1 MNLLS
6 LFGIDAQLEK
16 LRNAVGEGALAVEDR
31 VQLAR
36 IEWQE
41 EKSRLKLVF
50 TFALALLGLT
60 VVAMTI
66 LSLAVVV
73 QFWDSPDRAKA
84 AWMVAGAWL
93 VLWLGAAVGLISL
106 MRRGDAAFG
115 PTREELEKD
124 WHSLKSDITPGNQ
137 RRNLAREKA
146 KAERPV
152 SKQALLERIARQ
164 RVRLAKNPDL
174 TPVQTDAVGRAVL
187 PSSARAAAQGGAD
200 TLPQSQFRSATMR
213 NLQEHP
219 VATLAVAGGV
229 TAAVVALGP
238 RRVLRMASWVLPL
251 VLPRR

>member
-6 LFGIDAQLEK
+6 LLGIDAQLEK
-16 LRNAVGEGALAVEDR
+16 LRTAVGEGALAVEDR

-36 IEWQE
+36 MEWQE
-41 EKSRLKLVF
+41 EKNRLKLVF
-50 TFALALLGLT
+50 TLALALLGLT

-93 VLWLGAAVGLISL
+93 VLWLGAAIGLIAL
-106 MRRGDAAFG
+106 MRRGEAAFG

-124 WHSLKSDITPGNQ
+124 WISLKSDIAPGDH
-137 RRNLAREKA
+137 RRSLAREKA
-146 KAERPV
+146 KAERPET
-152 SKQALLERIARQ
+152 KQALLERIGRQ
-164 RVRLAKNPDL
+164 RERLAKH
-174 TPVQTDAVGRAVL
+174 PVPAATQAGSAGRNGLPPSTRAV
-187 PSSARAAAQGGAD
+187 AQGGAEGAS
-200 TLPQSQFRSATMR
+200 PSQFRSATMR

-219 VATLAVAGGV
+219 VATLVVAGGV
-229 TAAVVALGP
+229 VATVAALGP
-238 RRVLRMASWVLPL
+238 RRVLRMASWILPL

>member
-6 LFGIDAQLEK
+6 LLGIDAQLEK

-31 VQLAR
+31 VQLAQM
-36 IEWQE
+36 EWQE
-41 EKSRLKLVF
+41 EKNRLKLVF

-93 VLWLGAAVGLISL
+93 ALWLGAVIGLISL
-106 MRRGDAAFG
+106 MRRGEAAFG
-115 PTREELEKD
+115 PTREELGKD
-124 WHSLKSDITPGNQ
+124 WASLKSDIAPGHQ
-137 RRNLAREKA
+137 RRSQARDKA

-164 RVRLAKNPDL
+164 RERLAQKTDVP
-174 TPVQTDAVGRAVL
+174 PVQTDAVGRSVL
-187 PSSARAAAQGGAD
+187 PSSAHAVAQGGAD
-200 TLPQSQFRSATMR
+200 AAPPSQFRSATMR

-229 TAAVVALGP
+229 VATVAALGP

>member
-1 MNLLS
+1 MNLFS
-6 LFGIDAQLEK
+6 LLGIDAQLEK

-31 VQLAR
+31 FQLAQM
-36 IEWQE
+36 EWQE
-41 EKSRLKLVF
+41 EKNRLKLVF

-124 WHSLKSDITPGNQ
+124 WLSLKSDIAPGNH
-137 RRNLAREKA
+137 RRSHAREKA
-146 KAERPV
+146 RADRPA

-164 RVRLAKNPDL
+164 RERLARHPVA
-174 TPVQTDAVGRAVL
+174 VQTGSADRAVV
-187 PSSARAAAQGGAD
+187 PASAQALAQDGAGA
-200 TLPQSQFRSATMR
+200 PQSQFRSATMR

-229 TAAVVALGP
+229 VATVAALGP

>member
-73 QFWDSPDRAKA
+73 QFWDSPHRTL
-84 AWMVAGAWL
+84 VAWL
-93 VLWLGAAVGLISL
+93 LAVGWLL
-106 MRRGDAAFG
+106 AWGVALAALVRVANAASNAFAL
-115 PTREELEKD
+115 TREELVRD
-124 WHSLKSDITPGNQ
+124 W
-137 RRNLAREKA
+137 REIK
-146 KAERPV
+146 E
-152 SKQALLERIARQ
+152 QL
-164 RVRLAKNPDL
+164 
-174 TPVQTDAVGRAVL
+174 
-187 PSSARAAAQGGAD
+187 
-200 TLPQSQFRSATMR
+200 
-213 NLQEHP
+213 
-219 VATLAVAGGV
+219 
-229 TAAVVALGP
+229 
-238 RRVLRMASWVLPL
+238 
-251 VLPRR
+251 

>member
-6 LFGIDAQLEK
+6 FLGIDAQLEK

-31 VQLAR
+31 VQLAQM
-36 IEWQE
+36 EWQE
-41 EKSRLKLVF
+41 EKHRLQLVF

-93 VLWLGAAVGLISL
+93 ALWLGAAVGLISL
-106 MRRGDAAFG
+106 MRRGDTAFG
-115 PTREELEKD
+115 PTRKELEKD
-124 WHSLKSDITPGNQ
+124 WHSLKSDITPANQ

-164 RVRLAKNPDL
+164 RERLAKHPDPSL
-174 TPVQTDAVGRAVL
+174 AQDAAE
-187 PSSARAAAQGGAD
+187 RAALPAAGRLEVHGGAASEQQ
-200 TLPQSQFRSATMR
+200 PQFRSVTMR
-213 NLQEHP
+213 NLQAHP
-219 VATLAVAGGV
+219 VATLAVAGGI

-238 RRVLRMASWVLPL
+238 RRVLRMASLVLPL
-251 VLPRR
+251 VVPRR

>member
-6 LFGIDAQLEK
+6 LLGIDAQLEK

-31 VQLAR
+31 VQLAQM
-36 IEWQE
+36 EWQE
-41 EKSRLKLVF
+41 EKNRLKLVF

-124 WHSLKSDITPGNQ
+124 WLSLKSDIAPGNH
-137 RRNLAREKA
+137 RRNHARENARA
-146 KAERPV
+146 KRPA

-164 RVRLAKNPDL
+164 RERLARHPVA
-174 TPVQTDAVGRAVL
+174 VQTSPAGRAVA
-187 PSSARAAAQGGAD
+187 PASAQALAQGGEGA
-200 TLPQSQFRSATMR
+200 PQSQFRSATMR

-219 VATLAVAGGV
+219 MATLAVAGGV
-229 TAAVVALGP
+229 VATVAALGP
-238 RRVLRMASWVLPL
+238 RRVLRMASWILPL